1 MTSAEQGDIASEIAQ
16 MREQLARLFAAHGA
30 DAALQQLPPAR
41 AVVDDGAKIVVVGEV
56 GAGKTAFVNAILDRP
71 DPLPTEPT
79 KTTVAVDAGGPD
91 ELAGMTL
98 FDTPGVGGLD
108 ATTAQATLSALDQA
122 TALVFVC
129 SVESK
134 ISIAER
140 DFLAE
145 AARRVDHIVF
155 VGSKVDLLPDL
166 GAANLREDEQ
176 TVAGSSRFP
185 SKRFADPTF
194 LPFSARIAGDARDR
208 AGDSARML
216 AASGVPAVRERLNQ
230 IAARQAVYSQL
241 NAMRAMKEAITLAH
255 HDLHRRKQAIDQP
268 AAKDELDR
276 LTDQLTQ
283 LRESTTTWRRT
294 LSKRLEDAQDDARDA
309 HKRRI
314 KAIRADYEQRLARRE
329 KAQIQDL
336 ETDLVSAL
344 CQAQTDANAD
354 LRGAVAEI
362 ARDLWRRIFDSDPDI
377 ADLADRLPTPSESPA
392 DYIAART
399 KATRDAADTLAG
411 VQQGYIGTMMWQ
423 NLTRAVEAT
432 GLIAANAASAVASM
446 GAAAPFGVAWFLL
459 QKRLGDRRADLA
471 GLSSWAT
478 AAINEASAEISGEI
492 DRGFRKASW
501 LLQEAV
507 EEAITDAIEATQSAK
522 RAQADAI
529 RDLNA
534 EIQQID
540 KLREELAAPTK
551 QWNLLHDALL
561 AVAEAPL
568 DTQRRLAR

>member
-1 MTSAEQGDIASEIAQ
+1 MTNAEQDGFASEIGQ
-16 MREQLARLFAAHGA
+16 MRQQLARLFAAHGA
-30 DAALQQLPPAR
+30 DAALKQLPPAQ
-41 AVVDDGAKIVVVGEV
+41 AVPADNAKIVVVGEV
-56 GAGKTAFVNAILDRP
+56 GVGKTAFVNAILDRP
-71 DPLPTEPT
+71 DPLPAEPT

-108 ATTAQATLSALDQA
+108 AASAQVTLSALDQA

-185 SKRFADPTF
+185 NKRFADLTF
-194 LPFSARIAGDARDR
+194 LPFSARIAGDAR
-208 AGDSARML
+208 GNARML

-230 IAARQAVYSQL
+230 IAARQAVYGQL

-255 HDLHRRKQAIDQP
+255 HDLHRRKQAIDHP

-276 LTDQLTQ
+276 LADQLTQ

-329 KAQIQDL
+329 KTQIQGL
-336 ETDLVSAL
+336 ETDLVGAL

-354 LRGAVAEI
+354 LRDAVAEI

-377 ADLADRLPTPSESPA
+377 ADLADGLPTPSESPA

-399 KATRDAADTLAG
+399 KAARDAADALAG

-423 NLTRAVEAT
+423 NLTRAIEAT
-432 GLIAANAASAVASM
+432 GLIAAHAASAVASM

-478 AAINEASAEISGEI
+478 AAINEANSEISGEI

-507 EEAITDAIEATQSAK
+507 EEAITNAIEVTQNAK
-522 RAQADAI
+522 KAQADAI
-529 RDLNA
+529 RDLSA
-534 EIQQID
+534 EIQHID

-568 DTQRRLAR
+568 DTQRRFVR